1 MYTGAGLCGAFILFL
16 AGTGFYHLFL
26 FTPDSTPVVE
36 AETTQD
42 KEESLLASADRRP
55 SILPS
60 SSANASTVTSK
71 DHLASNR
78 LAAPARSGTA
88 VSDAKPETDRLSK
101 FAGPAKPKGKS
112 SSGSGSKTPQAAV
125 FRDNTYAKSKNSSS
139 PQSFKSDPPPK
150 PTNVD
155 ASLKVSKA
163 AVCRAIENRMPAGV
177 DQSFTT
183 SDGKIYVWTN
193 IEAKQ
198 VPLKIR
204 HIYYFGG
211 KKISDVSLDVRSSNW
226 RTWSSKTI
234 DNRRY
239 RGEWRVDI
247 ATSKGEVLRR
257 LYYEVK

>member
-1 MYTGAGLCGAFILFL
+1 
-16 AGTGFYHLFL
+16 
-26 FTPDSTPVVE
+26 
-36 AETTQD
+36 
-42 KEESLLASADRRP
+42 
-55 SILPS
+55 
-60 SSANASTVTSK
+60 
-71 DHLASNR
+71 
-78 LAAPARSGTA
+78 
-88 VSDAKPETDRLSK
+88 
-101 FAGPAKPKGKS
+101 
-112 SSGSGSKTPQAAV
+112 V